1 MIEVF
6 GLSENSAGTC
16 LGPDRWRAQ
25 GSNWITSYSPT
36 TGESI
41 GRVRQTTMEEYHELM
56 GHALETAKAWSKVPA
71 PQRGE
76 AIRLIGVALR
86 EHKTALGQLISL
98 EMGKILA
105 EGEGEGIAKVIL
117 RILSTSAQWTTS
129 VQERT
134 APGYR
139 WLPL

>member
-105 EGEGEGIAKVIL
+105 EGEGGSRGHRYRRFCGWAESDALWLFDALGET
-117 RILSTSAQWTTS
+117 RTSN
-129 VQERT
+129 V
-134 APGYR
+134 
-139 WLPL
+139 